1 MQSSFGP
8 YELLERLAGGGM
20 GEVFLARKRG
30 KGGFQKLL
38 VIKTLL
44 PHLGEDEEFIL
55 MFKDEAR
62 VAARLIHPNI
72 CQVFEFDQV
81 GGTWYMAMEYL
92 RGDDLRKLAKVCE
105 AQGVELPPELVCRI
119 VEGAAAGLEFAHSL
133 RDAQGQP
140 YGVVHRDVS
149 PQNIF
154 VTFEGAVKVIDFG
167 VAKAV
172 GRAQHT
178 RTGALKG
185 KYSYMSP
192 EQAAGKS
199 VDNRSDIFALGIV
212 LHELLT
218 KARLFKADSDTE
230 TLARVGAC
238 VVPVPSALNP
248 RIPPGLDAIV
258 LKALARNPGDRF
270 ATAQELRLALED
282 WLRQGNY
289 SASSAH
295 LAEFLK
301 VIYAERIHKEAR
313 TSPMPMEAFD
323 PTQNE
328 RSDTRVSR
336 VVARSRGRRAAVAVG
351 MAALIAAL
359 AFWAARPQPRAAPV
373 ETAPVETAPVEIA
386 PVAVKTAPLLHLV
399 TLQAEP
405 PGTEIREGSQL
416 IGKAPKIWSGAAEGE
431 HELRL
436 SHDGYHDEVAK
447 IVVEKD
453 GQEFSFKLRKLEAL
467 KKPELEI
474 KAER

>member
-20 GEVFLARKRG
+20 GEVYLARKSG
-30 KGGFQKLL
+30 KDGFQKLL

-44 PHLGEDEEFIL
+44 PHLSEDEELIL

-62 VAARLIHPNI
+62 VTARLIHPNI

-92 RGDDLRKLAKVCE
+92 RGDDLRKLAKVCDG
-105 AQGVELPPELVCRI
+105 QGVELPPELICRI
-119 VEGAAAGLEFAHSL
+119 VSDAAAGLDFAHAL

-172 GRAQHT
+172 GRGQHT

-238 VVPVPSALNP
+238 AVPVPSALNP

-258 LKALARNPGDRF
+258 LKALARNPDDRF
-270 ATAQELRLALED
+270 TTAQELRLALED
-282 WLRQGNY
+282 WLRQGKY

-323 PTQNE
+323 PTRNE
-328 RSDTRVSR
+328 RSSNQRAAPSR
-336 VVARSRGRRAAVAVG
+336 VPRAALAAGLAVS
-351 MAALIAAL
+351 IAAL
-359 AFWAARPQPRAAPV
+359 AVWVARPQPRAAP
-373 ETAPVETAPVEIA
+373 APAEPAQV
-386 PVAVKTAPLLHLV
+386 VKAAAPLLHLV

-405 PGTEIREGSQL
+405 PGAEIREGAQL
-416 IGKAPKIWSGAAEGE
+416 IGKAPKIWSGASEGA

-436 SHDGYHDEVAK
+436 SHDGYHDEIAR
-447 IVVEKD
+447 ITVEKD
-453 GQEFSFKLRKLEAL
+453 GQEFTFKLRKLETA
-467 KKPELEI
+467 KKPGLEI